1 MKCRANGANGLPI
14 IVALMASVHANR
26 PWQSRPA
33 VPAMRCSGSCY
44 KANGA
49 AGRIAA
55 ALVLMRATRLSPG
68 RTQAAAEPTARPTAA
83 AVSTDSTTKMVAS
96 ASVASVRMRREFGD
110 IETASCLLLC
120 ATRMHRVHHV
130 QCGAAG
136 VNGLLIAAL
145 TASAHAD
152 RPCH

>member
-1 MKCRANGANGLPI
+1 MGCQSTNSRPQQ
-14 IVALMASVHANR
+14 HANR
-26 PWQSRPA
+26 LRRRRAA
-33 VPAMRCSGSCY
+33 VPAMRCSASCSR
-44 KANGA
+44 ANGA
-49 AGRIAA
+49 ARCIAVALALMWA
-55 ALVLMRATRLSPG
+55 AQVSPG
-68 RTQAAAEPTARPTAA
+68 PTRTAAEPTASPIAA
-83 AVSTDSTTKMVAS
+83 VVSTDIDENGRVCGVGT
-96 ASVASVRMRREFGD
+96 RR
-110 IETASCLLLC
+110 LLLC